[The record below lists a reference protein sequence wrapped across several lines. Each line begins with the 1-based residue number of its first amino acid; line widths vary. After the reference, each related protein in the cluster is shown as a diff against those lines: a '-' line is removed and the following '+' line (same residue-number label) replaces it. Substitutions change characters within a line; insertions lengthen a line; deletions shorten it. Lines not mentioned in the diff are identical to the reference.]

1 MTVWRFVGD
10 MARRSPADLTAGVAG
25 VAAAAEL
32 ATAEMADMAATAA
45 VGEGETEAA
54 SGSTAA
60 VAEGTVGADINMAEV
75 TPAVSST
82 SSLVAREAAVSAREE
97 AMAAREEAMVAR
109 EEAMAASKEA
119 EAAADDVAVVAAVT
133 SEAEAAHTP
142 LAADDPSA
150 AESTPAAADANA
162 GANAGALA
170 AERADDSTSAGAT
183 PAANEREEVAAEE
196 PALSS
201 LHGGDDGEKGSGVAH
216 TQGASDW
223 GWGDALSTDEGNE
236 ENKEEREVRAGDEG
250 ALGSGVA
257 GEGAA
262 TAALAATAAPAAA
275 AAPVV
280 AAAPGPAVPQ
290 MWFKVDGGPPL
301 VRNVLIHKGWLEL
314 ETPEGATSPPRTVSG
329 ASATSPTSL
338 PPQPPP
344 PQHPP
349 TGSPAVCA
357 AIAALNLNVDT
368 PPGQPFSPRK
378 APAEKHAEVYK
389 ANGWH
394 MSWRSGRFKPSE
406 YTSAGRLKGAQR
418 LNHFPKSGAITR
430 KVSHLVVRDSPHT
443 TTPYHTSPHLTP
455 PHSTL
460 VIVITRKD
468 TLMRHIRKMRKIHG
482 AVS

>member
-1 MTVWRFVGD
+1 
-10 MARRSPADLTAGVAG
+10 MAEPDLTAS

-32 ATAEMADMAATAA
+32 ATAEMADMAAVAA
-45 VGEGETEAA
+45 AGEGETEAA

-60 VAEGTVGADINMAEV
+60 VAEGPTVGADINMADV
-75 TPAVSST
+75 TPAVSSEEA
-82 SSLVAREAAVSAREE
+82 LVAREAAVAAREE

-133 SEAEAAHTP
+133 SEAEAAHTR

-150 AESTPAAADANA
+150 AESTPAAADANDGADA
-162 GANAGALA
+162 GADAGALA
-170 AERADDSTSAGAT
+170 AETADDSTSAGAT
-183 PAANEREEVAAEE
+183 PAANEREEGAVEE
-196 PALSS
+196 PAVSS

-223 GWGDALSTDEGNE
+223 GWGDALPMDEGNE
-236 ENKEEREVRAGDEG
+236 ENKEEREVRAGGEG
-250 ALGSGVA
+250 ALGSGGA
-257 GEGAA
+257 GEGGS
-262 TAALAATAAPAAA
+262 TAALAAT

-349 TGSPAVCA
+349 AGSSAVCA

-368 PPGQPFSPRK
+368 PPGQPFSPCK

-430 KVSHLVVRDSPHT
+430 KVSYLVVREHHTPPHHT
-443 TTPYHTSPHLTP
+443 TPHLTP
-455 PHSTL
+455 PHSTPGDRDHAEGHAHAPYTKNAQDSRRGEPS
-460 VIVITRKD
+460 VR
-468 TLMRHIRKMRKIHG
+468 
-482 AVS
+482 